1 MGGLDGEPQGSP
13 VRSRSANLSCT
24 AHPVLQREA
33 VLQMTVRKDRAMQVS
48 QATTPPPV
56 NTCYSLFGENPV
68 DILNAFD
75 TAAKTFASIGVLI
88 DGVRDT
94 LSIAGDDEADSLLS
108 SAAILASRHGAFLS
122 QYTAAMQETMEGG
135 VV

>member
-1 MGGLDGEPQGSP
+1 
-13 VRSRSANLSCT
+13 
-24 AHPVLQREA
+24 
-33 VLQMTVRKDRAMQVS
+33 MQVS

-135 VV
+135 AV

>member
-1 MGGLDGEPQGSP
+1 
-13 VRSRSANLSCT
+13 
-24 AHPVLQREA
+24 
-33 VLQMTVRKDRAMQVS
+33 MQVS

-108 SAAILASRHGAFLS
+108 SIAILALRQSAFLN
-122 QYTAAMQETMEGG
+122 QYTEAMQETMEG
-135 VV
+135 VTK

>member
-1 MGGLDGEPQGSP
+1 
-13 VRSRSANLSCT
+13 
-24 AHPVLQREA
+24 
-33 VLQMTVRKDRAMQVS
+33 MQVS

-88 DGVRDT
+88 DGVRDE
-94 LSIAGDDEADSLLS
+94 LSRQNARSSEVDSLLS
-108 SAAILASRHGAFLS
+108 SAGLLAMRHEEFLNQFS
-122 QYTAAMQETMEGG
+122 TLMQSEGG
-135 VV
+135 AV